1 MNSDIVLM
9 KPAHSVS
16 YFMFDNVWHFIKSI
30 IFRLDVKYILRI
42 CSPTVLLF
50 IPISKY
56 VHDKPLL

>member
-30 IFRLDVKYILRI
+30 IFRLDVKYI
-42 CSPTVLLF
+42 TYLF
-50 IPISKY
+50 PHSIAFHS
-56 VHDKPLL
+56 DK